1 MKKVISLNLHTSVVN
16 FLEQLS
22 KLENRNK
29 SNLLNEIV
37 KNYYEDLALN
47 QKIRV
52 LRIKDFIGGK

>member
-47 QKIRV
+47 QKISV
-52 LRIKDFIGGK
+52 SRIKDFIGEK